1 MTKTTYQFNNTFKF
15 TKYLTLLVGI
25 YCLCFTLP
33 TILLK
38 RSVVVPFFGVIPISI
53 LFTGTYF
60 VLLDVI
66 TEVYGY
72 YEGKKALYTGLAA
85 YTIFVF
91 TMEFVLNI
99 NSQLPPQLSH
109 NIANNDAYELIFNNI
124 YVTWFSVMFCT
135 LVFDIFNI
143 RLLSKWKFLLKGKYF
158 ILRSIGSSAFAIIL
172 FSLITNLFAFHQQI
186 LAGDMKFYLDI
197 NIVSITAKIAS
208 LIIFSVPA
216 MLLAQYLKKSEQ
228 LNITYNTNIFLFN
241 KESKE

>member
-25 YCLCFTLP
+25 YCLFFTIP

-38 RSVVVPFFGVIPISI
+38 RSIIVPVFGVIPISI

-72 YEGKKALYTGLAA
+72 YEGKKALYAGLAA

-91 TMEFVLNI
+91 TMEFILNI
-99 NSQLPPQLSH
+99 HLHLTSQLIH
-109 NIANNDAYELIFNNI
+109 NIADNEAYDLIFDNI
-124 YVTWFSVMFCT
+124 YITWFSVMFCT

-172 FSLITNLFAFHQQI
+172 FSLITNLFAFHQRI
-186 LAGDMKFYLDI
+186 FAGDINFYIDI
-197 NIVSITAKIAS
+197 NIVSITAKMVS

-216 MLLAQYLKKSEQ
+216 MLLAQFLKKSEQ
-228 LNITYNTNIFLFN
+228 LDITYNTNIFLYN
-241 KESKE
+241 KEVK